1 MNKIKRKL
9 FSMEAILD
17 SRTINDQLYFL
28 VKWAGY
34 PISQSTWEKA
44 DKVPA
49 DSNMISEYK
58 MSVQMLGKTF
68 YFDPLD
74 QPPQIEDF
82 VEVPPQKSEL
92 STFNTKLSEFQHQI
106 NNLRDD
112 VRFILQSQLRL
123 VKELKMS
130 KNVLHHYD
138 LQRSPASQDKQ
149 QSIQSDIMQQ
159 YQQSALINYDGS
171 FEQGDK
177 VEKIGRA
184 VQIKKNKNK
193 MYYILWKRRSNGQI
207 PKNSWVESE
216 KMMENDPVKVCQY
229 LWNKLY

>member
-82 VEVPPQKSEL
+82 VDIPPEKSEL

-106 NNLRDD
+106 NTLRDD
-112 VRFILQSQLRL
+112 VRFILQSQLKL
-123 VKELKMS
+123 IKELKMS
-130 KNVLHHYD
+130 KNAIQQYD
-138 LQRSPASQDKQ
+138 ILGSPASQEKQ
-149 QSIQSDIMQQ
+149 QSVQSDMM
-159 YQQSALINYDGS
+159 QQSASINYDGS
-171 FEQGDK
+171 FDQGDK

-184 VQIKKNKNK
+184 VQIKKSKTK
-193 MYYILWKRRSNGQI
+193 MYYILWKRRNNGQI

-216 KMMENDPVKVCQY
+216 QMIENDPAKVCQY
-229 LWNKLY
+229 LWNKLI

>member
-44 DKVPA
+44 DKVPV

-82 VEVPPQKSEL
+82 VDIPPEKSEL

-106 NNLRDD
+106 NTLRDD
-112 VRFILQSQLRL
+112 VRFILQSQLKL
-123 VKELKMS
+123 IKELKMS
-130 KNVLHHYD
+130 KNAIHQYD
-138 LQRSPASQDKQ
+138 LLRSPASQEKQ
-149 QSIQSDIMQQ
+149 QSIQSDMM
-159 YQQSALINYDGS
+159 QQSASINYDGS
-171 FEQGDK
+171 FDQGDK

-184 VQIKKNKNK
+184 VQIKKSKTK

-216 KMMENDPVKVCQY
+216 QMIENDPAKVCQY
-229 LWNKLY
+229 LWNKII